1 MARSPLPAVARAS
14 FAVIAVAVACVAAAK
29 PAVDQEAMRE
39 AARPDTPDLYA
50 SARAYAHYLR
60 ARLAISSGDLPRAVD
75 EYGLALVYDESSPQL
90 NVALAE
96 ALARSGKLDQA
107 EARARRAL
115 ELAAQG
121 PAAATAHLLLGKI
134 AGARGRRELAV
145 GELRAAIAVQVA
157 ERAPPEKKD
166 EARAEAAPDDR
177 IDPEPWHVLGDI
189 YLEAGDEEGAARTFE
204 DLAGRVPGEGSG
216 FLEMGRFYSERKDH
230 ARARTYF
237 RKAAERDRTDLDSRL
252 RLAQTDEALD
262 RSPDA
267 RKDYEDVLR
276 IDSENG
282 EALLALGKLSL
293 RAADLPGA
301 RAYFLELLRVA
312 PDEGSSRASVA
323 LAWLDARR
331 SADALAVLDVG
342 LRARADARL
351 LFVKG
356 VVLQERRSFGEA
368 AAVFG
373 QIRAADGDLYLSARA
388 NLAVNLSL
396 SGKHAEAERT
406 LSVAMKAR
414 PNEVRLVATLAQV
427 RERAGR
433 SSEAV
438 ELLGRTI
445 AERERGGQPLDGTIE
460 LYDAMASILEKAGRS
475 REAVAVLQKALD
487 AKPRD
492 EGLLYA
498 LGAAYDK
505 AGDAD
510 AVVAQMK
517 ALLALDP
524 DHADALNFLG
534 YTYAEQGVKLEEAE
548 KLVARAVQLRPENGY
563 FLDSL
568 GWVYFKKGDFVRAIS
583 ALEKADVLS
592 GPEPTILEHLGDVYR
607 SVQRPTDAAAA
618 YRRALKA
625 VDPDAVVGEPAHRLT
640 LEKKIE
646 DLSVREVR
654 PARR

>member
-1 MARSPLPAVARAS
+1 LPAVARAS
-14 FAVIAVAVACVAAAK
+14 FAVTAVAFAWVAAAR
-29 PAVDQEAMRE
+29 PAVDPEAMRE
-39 AARPDTPDLYA
+39 AARPDAPDLYT

-60 ARLAISSGDLPRAVD
+60 ARLAIANGDLPHAVD
-75 EYGLALVYDESSPQL
+75 EYGLALVYDESSPRL
-90 NVALAE
+90 HVALAE
-96 ALARSGKLDQA
+96 ALARSGRLDQS
-107 EARARRAL
+107 EANARRAL
-115 ELAAQG
+115 ELAGQG

-134 AGARGRRELAV
+134 AAARGQREAAV

-157 ERAPPEKKD
+157 ELAGREKGGD
-166 EARAEAAPDDR
+166 RDDR
-177 IDPEPWHVLGDI
+177 IDPEPWHVLGDL
-189 YLEAGDEEGAARTFE
+189 YLEAGDEPAAARTFE

-216 FLEMGRFYSERKDH
+216 FLEMGRFYFERKDH

-237 RKAAERDRTDLDSRL
+237 RKAAEADRADLDSRL

-262 RSPDA
+262 RPADA

-276 IDSENG
+276 LDSENG
-282 EALLALGKLSL
+282 EALLALGKLGV
-293 RAADLPGA
+293 RAGDLPGA
-301 RAYFLELLRVA
+301 RAYFREMLRVA
-312 PDEGSSRASVA
+312 SDEGSSRASVA

-331 SADALAVLDVG
+331 PGEALAVLEAG

-356 VVLQERRSFGEA
+356 LVLQEQRSFADA
-368 AAVFG
+368 AAAFG
-373 QIRAADGDLYLSARA
+373 QIQAADGDLYLSARA
-388 NLAVNLSL
+388 NLAANLSL

-406 LSVAMKAR
+406 LSAAMKSR

-433 SSEAV
+433 SGDAV
-438 ELLGRTI
+438 ELLRRTI
-445 AERERGGQPLDGTIE
+445 AERERTGQPLEGTVE
-460 LYDAMASILEKAGRS
+460 LYDALASILEKAGRPK
-475 REAVAVLQKALD
+475 EAVAVLQKALE
-487 AKPRD
+487 ARPRD

-510 AVVAQMK
+510 AAVAQMK
-517 ALLALDP
+517 ALLTLDP
-524 DHADALNFLG
+524 DHADALNFVA
-534 YTYAEQGVKLEEAE
+534 YTYAEKGVKLDEAE

-568 GWVYFKKGDFVRAIS
+568 GWVYFKKGDFARAIA
-583 ALEKADVLS
+583 ALEKAEVLS
-592 GPEPTILEHLGDVYR
+592 GPEPTILEHLGDAYR

-625 VDPDAVVGEPAHRLT
+625 VDPDAVAGEPSHRST

-646 DLSVREVR
+646 DLSIREVR
-654 PARR
+654 PAKR